1 MKQGAIFDMDG
12 LMFDTEKIYRYV
24 WNHLPEE
31 FGLEND
37 PTLGEAVCGTSGTH
51 MIKIVQSYFPELDAD
66 VFIRTGLQKVEET
79 VMAEQPEEKPGVHE
93 ILNYLK
99 SKGVRLAVA
108 SGSPQTVIQRNLER
122 AGLTEYFDAVVS
134 GFSVPNGKPAP
145 DIFLESARR
154 IDCRPE
160 DCYVFEDGA
169 NGIRAA
175 VAAGCTAVMIPD
187 LTKPD
192 DQLKMLCTGIY
203 PTLLDALRSIQIGT
217 IE

>member
-1 MKQGAIFDMDG
+1 MKHGAIFDMDG

-37 PTLGEAVCGTSGTH
+37 PTLGEAVCGTSGAH
-51 MIKIVQSYFPELDAD
+51 MTKIVQSYFPELDAD
-66 VFIRTGLQKVEET
+66 TFIRTGLRKVEET
-79 VMAEQPEEKPGVHE
+79 VIAEQPEEKPGIHE
-93 ILNYLK
+93 ILDYLK
-99 SKGVRLAVA
+99 SKGLRLAVA

-122 AGLTEYFDAVVS
+122 AGLTGYFDAVVS

-154 IDCRPE
+154 IGCRPE

-175 VAAGCTAVMIPD
+175 VAAGCIAVMIPD
-187 LTKPD
+187 LTEPD
-192 DQLKMLCTGIY
+192 QQLKTLCSGIY
-203 PTLLDALRSIQIGT
+203 PTLLDVLRAIQIG
-217 IE
+217 EL